1 MNQARIRWY
10 VGAVILGA
18 ATAVVAL
25 YRVRPDVEPGFPAA
39 IALLSL
45 LAVVAEALVF
55 LLPFSALGSV
65 AFIPYFATILVA
77 PSWVSLV
84 VVATVRVIVDLI
96 ARREPLKMVFNAAQ
110 HTFFLGLAAIVY
122 LNLGGESLLTWSRSS
137 LLETTVA
144 TGAAALC
151 AFVVSY
157 LANGLLVSGAIA
169 LSENLSLSSV
179 WRKNSLPTLWLDIL
193 SVPLIFVFAWVYSAF
208 GAIAA
213 SALWVPIL
221 GLRQVHK
228 INLELE
234 RTNEELLE
242 LMVKSMEARDPYTSG
257 HSRRVQQYSILI
269 GRAVGLRER
278 EINLVSKA
286 ALLHD
291 VGKIHEKYGPIL
303 SKADRLS
310 NEEWAVI
317 REHPIDGANL
327 VSTMSRLRELVSPI
341 RHHHENWDGTGY
353 PDGLAGELVPLA
365 SRIVRL
371 ADTIDAMTTNR
382 PYRQSMSESEVRSEL
397 VRCRGQEF
405 DPAITDKLLSSPLWS
420 QLFKGA
426 SRVDAPA
433 LSVLSRRKAAR
444 SMSA

>member
-1 MNQARIRWY
+1 MKLRIQFY
-10 VGAVILGA
+10 VAF
-18 ATAVVAL
+18 VVAL
-25 YRVRPDVEPGFPAA
+25 AVGCAALVYRQQPHVTDGSLEA

-45 LAVVAEALVF
+45 LAVIAECLVF
-55 LLPFSALGSV
+55 LLPISARGSI
-65 AFIPYFATILVA
+65 AFIPYFATILVV
-77 PSWVSLV
+77 PSWMALV
-84 VVATVRVIVDLI
+84 VIAAVKLITDTI
-96 ARREPLKMVFNAAQ
+96 ARRETIKNIFNAAQ
-110 HTFFLGLAAIVY
+110 HSLFLGLAILVY
-122 LNLGGESLLTWSRSS
+122 ERLGGISLLALGQAS
-137 LLETTVA
+137 LLETSA
-144 TGAAALC
+144 TTGVPALLAFAAAY
-151 AFVVSY
+151 F
-157 LANGLLVSGAIA
+157 ANGLLVSGAIA
-169 LSENLSLSSV
+169 ITKSLEV
-179 WRKNSLPTLWLDIL
+179 GAIWRSNSLPTLWLDIL

-213 SALWVPIL
+213 AALWVPIL

-228 INLELE
+228 MNLELE

-242 LMVKSMEARDPYTSG
+242 LMVKSMEARDLYTSG

-269 GRAVGLRER
+269 ARAVGLSER
-278 EINLVSKA
+278 EIGQVNRA

-303 SKADRLS
+303 AKADRLS

-327 VSTMSRLRELVSPI
+327 VATMSRLRELVSPI
-341 RHHHENWDGTGY
+341 RHHHENWNGTGY
-353 PDGLAGELVPLA
+353 PDGLAGELIPLA

-382 PYRQSMSESEVRSEL
+382 PYRQSLSEAEVRAEL

-420 QLFKGA
+420 QLF
-426 SRVDAPA
+426 RPTTRPEVPA
-433 LSVLSRRKAAR
+433 LSVWGRRRPARTLSA
-444 SMSA
+444 